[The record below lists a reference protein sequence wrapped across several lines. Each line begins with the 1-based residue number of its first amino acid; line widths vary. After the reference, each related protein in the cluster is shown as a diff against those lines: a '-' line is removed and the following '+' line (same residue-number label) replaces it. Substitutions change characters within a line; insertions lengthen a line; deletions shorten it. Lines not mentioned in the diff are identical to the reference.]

1 MDVVSDGPVME
12 QAILLFEREDLC
24 MLLWALEEHCERL
37 GAIASDDELR
47 DAHDLAYELHQRIQ
61 MAFRVMNHNFNSRRD

>member
-24 MLLWALEEHCERL
+24 MLMWALEEHCQRL
-37 GAIASDDELR
+37 GAIARDEELR
-47 DAHDLAYELHQRIQ
+47 DAHDTAYELHQRIQ
-61 MAFRVMNHNFNSRRD
+61 MAFRAMNNSRAL